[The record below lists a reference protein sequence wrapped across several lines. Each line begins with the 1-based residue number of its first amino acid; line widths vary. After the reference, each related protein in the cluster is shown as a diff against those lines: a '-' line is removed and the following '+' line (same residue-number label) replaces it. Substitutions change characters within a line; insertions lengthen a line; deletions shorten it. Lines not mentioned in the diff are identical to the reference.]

1 MKKLFNLVF
10 TAVFMLLAVTSCSQ
24 EEDFTQSSQQTT
36 SFNISLNGAVG
47 SRAIGKGTYANKLYY
62 EVFMDGGSVDKGE
75 VLFSAGPNH
84 NLDLPLLNGETYS
97 IVFWAQNSNCSIY
110 NLNNLSEIKVNY
122 DNDVLANQE
131 SYDAFYNALVN
142 FKADGNTHRVEL
154 RRPFAQLNLGTGD
167 WDKVIVPDD
176 ADPVTVTSVKVEG
189 LADTF
194 APFTGVASNPVTKTF
209 DYNALP
215 EGTFKVNNKEYKY
228 LSLNYLLVPGKKEPH
243 GTGVYVAQTNEDKA
257 TLNLTFNLKRG
268 DKVLQSI
275 SVPNAPL
282 QRNWRTN
289 IIGDVL
295 TGTDF
300 DIEIN
305 PDYDEPDYEVL
316 VWDGSEVKEPKV
328 SGTDNNIYEIEYAS
342 ELAWLAAAVNGT
354 LTEGQRSAVAPNDF
368 AGKTFKLIKDIDL
381 GGHEWTPIGYVNKY
395 FRGTFDGQEHTISNF
410 KITKKR
416 NKDIHQA
423 AFIGAIAGNATLK
436 NFTIN
441 HVQILYPGVEAGDFY
456 GAAVVGTVYGNHT
469 FENIKVTNSKIQGN
483 NKVAGLIAHDGSSTS
498 IKITN
503 CHVSNCTLESKNEE
517 DGGNVGG
524 MVGYLATNGVVISNS
539 SVKNCTINAINS
551 LDEGKRGN
559 SQFIGAIHGEKSLT
573 IENCAIEGNTF
584 TETGLNTYVSP
595 YDVNFIGGA
604 REAATADVFINGIR
618 YVRLLPESINLD
630 EESIILKSL
639 EANHGVTLSGT
650 GILILDDVTITA
662 ETGSAITLAEGAN
675 VTLQIVNNVNL
686 TGATNGIEVAE
697 GRILTVKGTGNLTTN
712 GIAGSGIGVKG
723 ANAGSINIDEIA
735 HITAKGN
742 GDHAFGI
749 GGNGATVVIKNSTVD
764 YACGGH
770 IQPLFVND
778 EKYGKSEPEGGAGI
792 GGATIQI
799 DGSTITKVNGG
810 SKAAAIGARFWQ
822 STNIVI
828 KNSTIAEAN
837 GGNASAG
844 IGGSRYDGESKYK
857 LSIKI
862 ENSTITATGGQGGAG
877 IGSGYDTH
885 CNGQNYDAT
894 NYIEIDGAST
904 ITATG
909 GKYAAG
915 IGTGFHSAYL
925 SGSIAEGANI
935 TAMPGEKVYKEE
947 YSTAQNIGYGVVDPA
962 REFSGDNRT
971 VTFTV
976 NGTLI
981 ECPVQFPVAK
991 VGDTEYKS
999 IDEAIDNWTNNT
1011 ILTLLGDV
1019 TLTDV
1024 IKLKST
1030 EHHILD
1036 LGTFTMTGASG
1047 KNAIEIINEGRSSA
1061 SYALDIKA
1069 DATNP
1074 GGITASSAIVKTTG
1088 KSGVK
1093 DRPIICFY
1101 NGVFNANN
1109 IINHRG
1115 SNGTNSPQ
1123 FIFYNG
1129 VYNGNITTDR
1139 AICIFEGGTFNGRFY
1154 MSVDSSSYAR
1164 IGGGKFKELNNNYG
1178 SALNADKFTIGSSK
1192 GVFDRGVYVDDE
1204 GYFVVG
1210 GPVIKEFGDKFA
1222 AKATNASKVGS
1233 YLPYSSAA
1241 TEGLYYTNAQ
1251 MAIDNHG
1258 ETNVELKK

>member
-1 MKKLFNLVF
+1 MKKFYYSMF
-10 TAVFMLLAVTSCSQ
+10 AAATLLLSVTSCSQ
-24 EEDFTQSSQQTT
+24 EEDFVQSSNDVTT
-36 SFNISLNGAVG
+36 FSISLNDATQSRAVG
-47 SRAIGKGTYANKLYY
+47 EGILVNTLYY
-62 EVFMDGGSVDKGE
+62 EVFMEGESVKDGSVDFTSGC
-75 VLFSAGPNH
+75 
-84 NLDLPLLNGETYS
+84 NLDLPLLNGEKYN
-97 IVFWAQNSNCSIY
+97 IVFWAQNKNCTIY
-110 NLNNLSEIKVNY
+110 GVNDNDGMKTISVNY
-122 DNDVLANQE
+122 ANVSANQE
-131 SYDAFYNALVN
+131 SYDAFYNALNN
-142 FKADGNTHRVEL
+142 FTADGNTHRIEL

-167 WDKVIVPDD
+167 WSEVIVPQN
-176 ADPVTVTSVKVEG
+176 AAPVTATSVTVKG

-194 APFTGVASNPVTKTF
+194 DPFTGVASASTPNNSVTF
-209 DYNALP
+209 DYSALP

-228 LSLNYLLVPGKKEPH
+228 LSLNYLLVPGKKKPQ
-243 GTGVYVAQTNEDKA
+243 GTGVYVAQTNADKA
-257 TLNLTFNLKRG
+257 IVNMTFNLKRG

-316 VWDGSEVKEPKV
+316 VWDGSEVMEPKV
-328 SGTDNNIYEIEYAS
+328 SETDNNIYEIEYAS

-368 AGKTFKLIKDIDL
+368 AGKTFVLIKDIDL

-551 LDEGKRGN
+551 LHEGKRGN

-604 REAATADVFINGIR
+604 RYDATADVVINGTR
-618 YVRLLPESINLD
+618 YLRSLPESITLD
-630 EESIILKSL
+630 ETSSIVLKSL
-639 EANHGVTLSGT
+639 KAEHGVILSGT
-650 GILILDDVTITA
+650 GTLILDGATITA
-662 ETGSAITLAEGAN
+662 ASGSAITLAEGAD
-675 VTLQIVNNVNL
+675 VTLQIRNAVSL

-697 GRILTVKGTGNLTTN
+697 GRTLKVQGEGTLTTIGN
-712 GIAGSGIGVKG
+712 AGSGIGSKG
-723 ANAGSINIDEIA
+723 ANAGTITIEIA
-735 HITAKGN
+735 NITAKGI

-749 GGNGATVVIKNSTVD
+749 GGNGANVVIKNSTVD

-778 EKYGKSEPEGGAGI
+778 TKYGKSEPEGGAGI

-799 DGSTITKVNGG
+799 DGSIITKVDGG

-828 KNSTIAEAN
+828 KNSNIAEAN

-947 YSTAQNIGYGVVDPA
+947 YSTAQNIGYGVVGPA

-981 ECPVQFPVAK
+981 ECPVQFPVA
-991 VGDTEYKS
+991 
-999 IDEAIDNWTNNT
+999 
-1011 ILTLLGDV
+1011 
-1019 TLTDV
+1019 
-1024 IKLKST
+1024 
-1030 EHHILD
+1030 
-1036 LGTFTMTGASG
+1036 
-1047 KNAIEIINEGRSSA
+1047 
-1061 SYALDIKA
+1061 
-1069 DATNP
+1069 NP
-1074 GGITASSAIVKTTG
+1074 
-1088 KSGVK
+1088 
-1093 DRPIICFY
+1093 
-1101 NGVFNANN
+1101 
-1109 IINHRG
+1109 
-1115 SNGTNSPQ
+1115 
-1123 FIFYNG
+1123 
-1129 VYNGNITTDR
+1129 
-1139 AICIFEGGTFNGRFY
+1139 
-1154 MSVDSSSYAR
+1154 
-1164 IGGGKFKELNNNYG
+1164 
-1178 SALNADKFTIGSSK
+1178 
-1192 GVFDRGVYVDDE
+1192 
-1204 GYFVVG
+1204 
-1210 GPVIKEFGDKFA
+1210 
-1222 AKATNASKVGS
+1222 
-1233 YLPYSSAA
+1233 
-1241 TEGLYYTNAQ
+1241 
-1251 MAIDNHG
+1251 
-1258 ETNVELKK
+1258 

>member
-24 EEDFTQSSQQTT
+24 EEDFAQSSGQTT

-47 SRAIGKGTYANKLYY
+47 SRAFGEGASVNHLYY
-62 EVFMDGGSVDKGE
+62 EVFMAGNSVHRGE
-75 VLFSAGPNH
+75 KTFSTGL

-97 IVFWAQNSNCSIY
+97 IVFWAQNSDCSIY
-110 NLNNLSEIKVNY
+110 DLTDLSKITVKYNNGVS
-122 DNDVLANQE
+122 ANQE
-131 SYDAFYNALVN
+131 SYDAFYNALVD

-167 WDKVIVPDD
+167 WSDVIVPSGT
-176 ADPVTVTSVKVEG
+176 DPVTETSVTVKG
-189 LADTF
+189 LANTF
-194 APFTGVASNPVTKTF
+194 CPLIGVASGNVEATF
-209 DYNALP
+209 GYSALP
-215 EGTFKVNNKEYKY
+215 KGTFTVNNVNYQY
-228 LSLNYLLVPGKKEPH
+228 LSLNYLLVPGKKAPQ
-243 GTGVYVAQTNEDKA
+243 GTQAYVAETNAEKA
-257 TLNLTFNLKRG
+257 IVDLTFNLKR
-268 DKVLQSI
+268 DETLLQPI
-275 SVPNAPL
+275 SVPNAPVL
-282 QRNWRTN
+282 RNWRTN

-316 VWDGSEVKEPKV
+316 VWDGSEVMEPKV
-328 SGTDNNIYEIEYAS
+328 SETDNNIYEIEYAS

-368 AGKTFKLIKDIDL
+368 AGKTFVLIKDIDL

-395 FRGTFDGQEHTISNF
+395 FRGTFDGQGHTISNF
-410 KITKKR
+410 NITKKR
-416 NKDIHQA
+416 DKDIHQA

-436 NFTIN
+436 NFTID
-441 HVQILYPGVEAGDFY
+441 HVQILYPGVEAGNFY

-503 CHVSNCTLESKNEE
+503 CHVSNCTFESKNSE

-539 SVKNCTINAINS
+539 SVKNCIINAINS
-551 LDEGKRGN
+551 ADTGKRGN
-559 SQFIGAIHGEKSLT
+559 SQFIGAIHGAKSLT

-999 IDEAIDNWTNNT
+999 INEAIENWTNNT
-1011 ILTLLGDV
+1011 TLTLLGDV

-1030 EHHILD
+1030 EHHILN
-1036 LGTFTMTGASG
+1036 LGTYTMAAASG
-1047 KNAIEIINEGRSSA
+1047 KNAIEITCEGRSSA
-1061 SYALDIKA
+1061 SYALTINA
-1069 DATNP
+1069 DANTP
-1074 GGITASSAIVKTTG
+1074 GGITATG
-1088 KSGVK
+1088 KACIYYKKSGTTK
-1093 DRPIICFY
+1093 DRPIILIN
-1101 NGVFNANN
+1101 NGVFTGSYS
-1109 IINHRG
+1109 INST
-1115 SNGTNSPQ
+1115 SNGNTNCPQ
-1123 FIFYNG
+1123 VWING
-1129 VYNGNITTDR
+1129 GVFNSYMNLTKNMLRIS
-1139 AICIFEGGTFNGRFY
+1139 GGTFHGAINCTGDSSAYRQISGGRFKSWQF
-1154 MSVDSSSYAR
+1154 MTADASN
-1164 IGGGKFKELNNNYG
+1164 KFWVGTAKETY
-1178 SALNADKFTIGSSK
+1178 D
-1192 GVFDRGVYVDDE
+1192 VGVYVDNE
-1204 GYFVVG
+1204 GYLVVG
-1210 GPVIKEFGDKFA
+1210 GSVITEFGDKFK
-1222 AKATNASKVGS
+1222 AKATDYSKWSS
-1233 YLPYSSAA
+1233 YLKYSSAA
-1241 TEGLYYTNAQ
+1241 EYGLYYTNAE
-1251 MAIDNHG
+1251 MAIAKHG